1 MTGFTAAAAVYAAE
15 YDSRM
20 SVRGKTGEGRKSL
33 YPDDEADEL
42 GRAGIDPEKMGYL
55 SGRERRRILRRAG
68 LDPDKF
74 DF

>member
-1 MTGFTAAAAVYAAE
+1 MTGFTAAAAVYAAKH
-15 YDSRM
+15 DIGM
-20 SVRGKTGEGRKSL
+20 SARGKAGESRKSL
-33 YPDDEADEL
+33 YPDEEADEL